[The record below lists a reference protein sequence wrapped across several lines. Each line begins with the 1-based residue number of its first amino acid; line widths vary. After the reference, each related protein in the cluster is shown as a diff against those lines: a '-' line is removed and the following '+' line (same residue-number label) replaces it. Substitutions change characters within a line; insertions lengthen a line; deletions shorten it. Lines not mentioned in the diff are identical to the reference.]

1 MLYTQA
7 PADGME
13 AQVAALLAA
22 AGADNGAAV
31 EEAEEALA
39 LKVGPRF
46 LWKCGSPS
54 GLTASGLRNS
64 CGASGSGSLRM
75 RASCFVLQACAAR
88 GTALQGEP
96 GRLLVLP

>member
-1 MLYTQA
+1 
-7 PADGME
+7 ME

-46 LWKCGSPS
+46 LWFIFGFDGCWLAALVRRLGGSS
-54 GLTASGLRNS
+54 
-64 CGASGSGSLRM
+64 RM

-88 GTALQGEP
+88 GTA
-96 GRLLVLP
+96 

>member
-1 MLYTQA
+1 MLCAQA

-39 LKVGPRF
+39 LKVGPRS
-46 LWKCGSPS
+46 LWGGSV
-54 GLTASGLRNS
+54 AH
-64 CGASGSGSLRM
+64 
-75 RASCFVLQACAAR
+75 LQ
-88 GTALQGEP
+88 
-96 GRLLVLP
+96 V

>member
-1 MLYTQA
+1 MQA

-39 LKVGPRF
+39 LQVRC
-46 LWKCGSPS
+46 LSH
-54 GLTASGLRNS
+54 
-64 CGASGSGSLRM
+64 
-75 RASCFVLQACAAR
+75 RATVTQF
-88 GTALQGEP
+88 P
-96 GRLLVLP
+96 